1 MITPQGKINM
11 SHTTY
16 KQFLRFLHEELYVSA
31 DSIAVAQR
39 SMEQTRGPLPMLL
52 WQYGLINLY
61 ELDRI
66 YDWLDASVNFRNQD
80 S

>member
-1 MITPQGKINM
+1 M

-16 KQFLRFLHEELYVSA
+16 KQFLRFLHEELYLSA

-39 SMEQTRGPLPMLL
+39 SMEQTQGPLPMLL

-61 ELDRI
+61 QLDKI
-66 YDWLDASVNFRNQD
+66 YDWLDCPSNTSNQEH
-80 S
+80 

>member
-1 MITPQGKINM
+1 M

-16 KQFLRFLHEELYVSA
+16 KQFLRFLHEELSLPA
-31 DSIAVAQR
+31 DSIAIAQR

-66 YDWLDASVNFRNQD
+66 YDWLDSPVNLSHQD
-80 S
+80 L